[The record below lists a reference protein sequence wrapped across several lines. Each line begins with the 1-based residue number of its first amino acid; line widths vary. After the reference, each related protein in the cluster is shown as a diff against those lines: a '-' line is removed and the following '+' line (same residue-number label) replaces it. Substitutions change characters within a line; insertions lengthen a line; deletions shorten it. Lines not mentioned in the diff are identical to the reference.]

1 MAQAQNFKNHTR
13 RVKGFHGA
21 LFILIVLFF
30 GGALNYWAHAS
41 EDNYYLA
48 SLLVILAPILI
59 LLMWFTR
66 TFALKAQDRA
76 IRAEENFRYY
86 LLTQK
91 PLPSSLR
98 LSQIIALR
106 FASDEEYLDLVEQAV
121 KDKLPAKEIKAKI
134 KNWKGDYHRV

>member
-76 IRAEENFRYY
+76 IRAEENFRHY

-91 PLPSSLR
+91 LLPSSLR

-106 FASDEEYLDLVEQAV
+106 FASDEEYLELVEQAL

>member
-76 IRAEENFRYY
+76 IRAEENFRHY

-106 FASDEEYLDLVEQAV
+106 FASDQEYLELVEQAV

>member
-76 IRAEENFRYY
+76 IRAEENFRHY

-106 FASDEEYLDLVEQAV
+106 FASDEEYLELVEQAV

>member
-13 RVKGFHGA
+13 IVKGCHGA
-21 LFILIVLFF
+21 LFILILLFF
-30 GGALNYWAHAS
+30 GGALNYWVYAS
-41 EDNYYLA
+41 EDNYYLP

-76 IRAEENFRYY
+76 IRAEENFRHY

-91 PLPSSLR
+91 QLPSSLR
-98 LSQIIALR
+98 PSPIIALGV
-106 FASDEEYLDLVEQAV
+106 ACV
-121 KDKLPAKEIKAKI
+121 
-134 KNWKGDYHRV
+134 